1 MSNKKKFFIIFLF
14 IILDSFLLVGYLVIR
29 DNANLNTLK
38 KEVNELNKLDMTKDR
53 YNRRIRTSGSYAL
66 VEKTIKNYLD
76 DYSLGIQD
84 IKDIMNDEEL
94 KKVLSYDNYQKDG
107 FEFNESFSLLE
118 KKEKDFNNKI
128 DKLLENSKKETI
140 EKYINEKVEDEYY
153 NNLCTELMITD
164 NRMKEFEKT
173 KKTLEEIKTKVNN
186 VIGVSREV
194 LTLLR
199 DNKDNCVLED
209 NQIKFKSK
217 SVYDKYN
224 ELVAKIKED

>member
-107 FEFNESFSLLE
+107 FEFTESFSLLE
-118 KKEKDFNNKI
+118 KKEKDFNSKI
-128 DKLLENSKKETI
+128 DKLLDNSKKETI
-140 EKYINEKVEDEYY
+140 EKYIDEKVEDEYY

-217 SVYDKYN
+217 SLYDKYN

>member
-107 FEFNESFSLLE
+107 FEFTESFSFLE
-118 KKEKDFNNKI
+118 KKEKDFNSKI
-128 DKLLENSKKETI
+128 DKLLDNSKKETI
-140 EKYINEKVEDEYY
+140 EKYIDEKVEDEYY

-186 VIGVSREV
+186 VISVSREV

>member
-84 IKDIMNDEEL
+84 IKDIMNDDEL

-107 FEFNESFSLLE
+107 FEFTESFSLLE
-118 KKEKDFNNKI
+118 KKEKDFNSKI
-128 DKLLENSKKETI
+128 DKLLDNSKKETI
-140 EKYINEKVEDEYY
+140 EKYIDEKVEDEYY

-164 NRMKEFEKT
+164 NRMKEFDKT